1 MEKALS
7 HLQKTDLD
15 FHQYT
20 GKVIPP
26 PLEDTSLPAA
36 RNQEMEVPHL

>member
-7 HLQKTDLD
+7 HLQKMDLD
-15 FHQYT
+15 FHPYT

-26 PLEDTSLPAA
+26 PLEAISLPAA
-36 RNQEMEVPHL
+36 RNRETEVPCL